1 MPHDIIVE
9 QRRRKILLEI
19 LKKAFDKF
27 DALIILAA
35 VFLFI
40 HFNYDN
46 LSLLDKIYIASFA
59 FWTVT
64 KFIRLYIVYK
74 NEKEG

>member
-1 MPHDIIVE
+1 MA
-9 QRRRKILLEI
+9 EI

-35 VFLFI
+35 VFLFL
-40 HFNYDN
+40 HFDYEN

-59 FWTVT
+59 FWSVT
-64 KFIRLYIVYK
+64 KFGRLYIIYT
-74 NEKEG
+74 NEKKG

>member
-1 MPHDIIVE
+1 MI
-9 QRRRKILLEI
+9 EI

-35 VFLFI
+35 IFLFI
-40 HFNYDN
+40 HFDYDN
-46 LSLLDKIYIASFA
+46 LSMLDKIYMASFA

-64 KFIRLYIVYK
+64 KLIRLYIIYK
-74 NEKEG
+74 NEKG

>member
-1 MPHDIIVE
+1 M
-9 QRRRKILLEI
+9 LEI

>member
-1 MPHDIIVE
+1 MME
-9 QRRRKILLEI
+9 L

-35 VFLFI
+35 VFLFL
-40 HFNYDN
+40 HFDYGN

-64 KFIRLYIVYK
+64 KFIRLYIIYK
-74 NEKEG
+74 NEKKG

>member
-1 MPHDIIVE
+1 MV
-9 QRRRKILLEI
+9 EI

-35 VFLFI
+35 IFLFL
-40 HFNYDN
+40 HFDYAN
-46 LSLLDKIYIASFA
+46 LSLIDKIYIASFA

-64 KFIRLYIVYK
+64 KAIRVYILYK
-74 NEKEG
+74 NEQKG

>member
-1 MPHDIIVE
+1 MLKII
-9 QRRRKILLEI
+9 
-19 LKKAFDKF
+19 KKAFDKF
-27 DALIILAA
+27 DVLIILAA

-40 HFNYDN
+40 HFDYDN

-64 KFIRLYIVYK
+64 KFIRIYIVFK
-74 NEKEG
+74 NEKKG

>member
-1 MPHDIIVE
+1 MI
-9 QRRRKILLEI
+9 EI

-35 VFLFI
+35 IFLFI
-40 HFNYDN
+40 HFDYGN

-59 FWTVT
+59 FWSVT
-64 KFIRLYIVYK
+64 KLIRLYIIYK
-74 NEKEG
+74 NEQK

>member
-1 MPHDIIVE
+1 M
-9 QRRRKILLEI
+9 LEL

-35 VFLFI
+35 IFLFI
-40 HFNYDN
+40 HFDYGN

-64 KFIRLYIVYK
+64 KLIRLYILYNK
-74 NEKEG
+74 DKKG

>member
-1 MPHDIIVE
+1 MME
-9 QRRRKILLEI
+9 L

-35 VFLFI
+35 VFLFL
-40 HFNYDN
+40 HFDYGN

-64 KFIRLYIVYK
+64 KCIRLYILYK
-74 NEKEG
+74 NDKKG